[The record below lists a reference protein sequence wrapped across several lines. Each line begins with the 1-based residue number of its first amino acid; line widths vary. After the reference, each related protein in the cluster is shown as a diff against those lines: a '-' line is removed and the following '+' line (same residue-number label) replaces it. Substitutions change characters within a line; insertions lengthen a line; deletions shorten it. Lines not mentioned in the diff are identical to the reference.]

1 MVQTELMSL
10 SKLELNKGQIEGLPA
25 NPREIANEML
35 DKLKKSIIEC
45 PEMLEYREILAYP
58 HKGKLVIIGG
68 NMRYRAM
75 QELGIKEAPVKVLP
89 ASLSV
94 DKLKEITLK
103 DNIGY
108 GKWDWDELANNWDDC
123 PLTDWGMPVWENVPE
138 ADTSSNVAGDTESK
152 EKEEHG
158 KLTDKFIVPPF
169 SVLDT
174 RQGYWRER
182 KEKWA
187 QLIGD
192 KGESRQ
198 NTLDSETGIMNNI
211 NSGVS
216 ILDPVMAEL
225 VCRWFGF
232 DGAKAF
238 DCFAGDTV
246 FGYVSASLGMEFTG
260 IELRDEQAALNNER
274 VAGISAKY
282 ICDDGQNVRKHIKK
296 ASQDLFFS
304 CPPYYDLE
312 VYSDKPNDASNQP
325 TYEAFIGILSNAFAG
340 ALECLKPNRFAVV
353 VVGDVRDKAGF
364 YYDFVGDIKRIFKA
378 HGAPLYN
385 ECIIVEPI
393 GTLPQ
398 RVGRYMRNRKIGK
411 CHQNVLVFYKGDVK
425 EIPNNYK
432 EIEYA
437 SEDLEQF
444 DVDKGNEPT

>member
-138 ADTSSNVAGDTESK
+138 ADTSSNNAGDTESK

-232 DGAKAF
+232 AGAKAF

-260 IELRDEQAALNNER
+260 IELREEQAALNNER
-274 VAGISAKY
+274 VANISAKY
-282 ICDDGQNVRKHIKK
+282 IWRCTATSLMMQATSQLMRHLL
-296 ASQDLFFS
+296 ASYLMPLQELWS
-304 CPPYYDLE
+304 ALSQTGLLLWWLVMYVIRL
-312 VYSDKPNDASNQP
+312 ASIMILL
-325 TYEAFIGILSNAFAG
+325 AILSVSSEHMVLHSTMS
-340 ALECLKPNRFAVV
+340 ALL
-353 VVGDVRDKAGF
+353 
-364 YYDFVGDIKRIFKA
+364 
-378 HGAPLYN
+378 LS
-385 ECIIVEPI
+385 
-393 GTLPQ
+393 L
-398 RVGRYMRNRKIGK
+398 
-411 CHQNVLVFYKGDVK
+411 
-425 EIPNNYK
+425 
-432 EIEYA
+432 
-437 SEDLEQF
+437 
-444 DVDKGNEPT
+444 

>member
-89 ASLSV
+89 ASLSE

-138 ADTSSNVAGDTESK
+138 ADTSSNNAGDTESK

-246 FGYVSASLGMEFTG
+246 FGYVRS
-260 IELRDEQAALNNER
+260 IW
-274 VAGISAKY
+274 
-282 ICDDGQNVRKHIKK
+282 
-296 ASQDLFFS
+296 LFKF
-304 CPPYYDLE
+304 L
-312 VYSDKPNDASNQP
+312 
-325 TYEAFIGILSNAFAG
+325 L
-340 ALECLKPNRFAVV
+340 L
-353 VVGDVRDKAGF
+353 
-364 YYDFVGDIKRIFKA
+364 
-378 HGAPLYN
+378 
-385 ECIIVEPI
+385 
-393 GTLPQ
+393 
-398 RVGRYMRNRKIGK
+398 
-411 CHQNVLVFYKGDVK
+411 
-425 EIPNNYK
+425 
-432 EIEYA
+432 
-437 SEDLEQF
+437 
-444 DVDKGNEPT
+444 